1 VIDPAELLEDLQREL
16 RTLEEDLRERSTEL
30 PAFDQRLRAEYDAAK
45 KAERTAASFET
56 WREERLT
63 QVGAAWLLS
72 LVFARF
78 LEDNGFVP
86 ARLAGKGRRGEEA
99 REHHQEFIRLYPQ
112 KNDRD
117 YLEAV
122 FSELRALPALHEL
135 YDERWNPLTLVT
147 PSGDAAQALLRFF
160 QRVELST
167 GALIHDFEDPEAKTR
182 FLGDLYQDLSAE
194 ARKRYALLQTPEFV
208 EEFLLERT
216 LTPAI
221 ETFGLREVRMIDP
234 ACGSGHFL
242 LGAFHRLLERYAG
255 EEPATPVYERVLLAL
270 KAVHGVDLNP
280 FAVAIA
286 RFRLLIAAL
295 KASGFKHLKQAPAY
309 EFQLAVGDSLLHGRQ
324 HAGASGA
331 LWEEAEE
338 LRHHY
343 AHENPQDLQRI
354 LGASYHVVV
363 ANPPYITVKDRAL
376 RERYRGLYT
385 SCSGK
390 YALVVPF
397 VERLFELCLPAETER
412 AIPGGYLAAIVA
424 NSFLKR
430 EFGKKLIG
438 EYLPRWDL
446 THVIDTSG
454 AYLPGHGTPTVI
466 LIARRQKFRQGAPV
480 RTVMG
485 IRGEPTTPDDP
496 AQGQVWRSICELID
510 QPGEQNEF
518 VSVAD
523 SPRELFNKHPWSLG
537 GGGASELKELLDEEC
552 NRTLGQIAASIGIA
566 SVTGEDDVFAADD
579 PRCWVRARVEA
590 SIPLV
595 IGEQVRDWEIA
606 RPLQAIWLYDA
617 DLRLQSLDAM
627 PQAARY
633 LWPYRANISKRKR
646 FGTPMLERGLT
657 WYEWQELY
665 ADKLRT
671 PLSITFAEVASHNH
685 FVLDRG
691 GKVFKQ
697 TAPIIKLPSTATE
710 EEHLGLLGLLNS
722 STACFWMKQTFQAK
736 ERATGDASL
745 EKMRP
750 EANRYQMAGTGM
762 GNLPVPAGVH
772 SLVGPTERMLKL
784 ADHARAYGPTCVL
797 DEWLAG
803 SRDRSLP
810 ASFEESERRVEQVQ
824 ASMKFL
830 QEEIDWRVYELFGF
844 VSPSLP
850 SLPGEWPPLQIDS
863 AWRPFA
869 WHDAEPPSPLPPE
882 LVDVYQSRRDEI
894 RSNALVRLIETSV
907 FKRPW
912 WGRQGVYGHLSTS
925 YSDQARAACVAWMLT
940 RLEALEFWTSGSL
953 QSCAQLA
960 DAVRKDIDF
969 RAVAECYRD
978 GASFDWTALIEELVA
993 DEHVPFLPVLRY
1005 EAAGLRKRAQWEATW
1020 ELQRREDRGEK
1031 VGEIPVPPKYASG
1044 DFQQASYWRQRGK
1057 LDVPRE
1063 RFVSYPHL
1071 ERDADPTLRLGWGGW
1086 DHLQQAQ
1093 ALSAAYQLAKE
1104 EGWSEARL
1112 QPILAGLLE
1121 LLPWLLQWHDEPEPG
1136 YDGGWGTE
1144 YQRFVERE
1152 AQALGVSEVQL
1163 RAWKPLEAKKRGGRK
1178 KASKRTAKTVESED
1192 DAR

>member
-1 VIDPAELLEDLQREL
+1 MIDPAELLEDLQREL

-117 YLEAV
+117 YLESV
-122 FSELRALPALHEL
+122 FAELRALPALREL

-160 QRVELST
+160 QRVEPST
-167 GALIHDFEDPEAKTR
+167 GALIHDFEDPDAKTR

-221 ETFGLREVRMIDP
+221 ETFGLRAVRMIDP

-242 LGAFHRLLERYAG
+242 LGAFHRLLERYAV
-255 EEPATPVYERVLLAL
+255 EEPATPVHERVLLAL

-280 FAVAIA
+280 FAIAIA
-286 RFRLLIAAL
+286 RFRLLVAAL
-295 KASGFKHLKQAPAY
+295 KASGFQHLKQAPAY

-343 AHENPQDLQRI
+343 AHENPQELQRI

-376 RERYRGLYT
+376 NERYRGLYS

-390 YALVVPF
+390 YALVIPF
-397 VERLFELCLPAETER
+397 VERLFELCLPAEPER

-424 NSFLKR
+424 NSFMKR

-496 AQGQVWRSICELID
+496 AQGQVWRSIYELLD
-510 QPGEQNEF
+510 RPGEQNEF

-537 GGGASELKELLDEEC
+537 GGGASELKEILEEGD
-552 NRTLGQIAASIGIA
+552 RETLGKRVESIGFA
-566 SVTGEDDVFAADD
+566 SFPGADEVFMAPPGSFARVGV
-579 PRCWVRARVEA
+579 PHQLVRA
-590 SIPLV
+590 IV
-595 IGEQVRDWEIA
+595 IGEVVRDWVVDCHEEAFVPYSKAQEPIEFDGSSRWA
-606 RPLQAIWLYDA
+606 RHLWAYRCTLRNVVSFAGKTREAIGQDW
-617 DLRLQSLDAM
+617 
-627 PQAARY
+627 
-633 LWPYRANISKRKR
+633 WVWYRWVSAK
-646 FGTPMLERGLT
+646 
-657 WYEWQELY
+657 Y
-665 ADKLRT
+665 RT
-671 PLSITFAEVASHNH
+671 PLSITFAFVGTHNH

-697 TAPIIKLPSTATE
+697 SAPIIKLPSTATE
-710 EEHLGLLGLLNS
+710 EEHLGLLGVLNS
-722 STACFWMKQTFQAK
+722 STACFWLKQSSHNKGGGGIGGGIASEAWEKFI
-736 ERATGDASL
+736 EFTGTVLLSYPL
-745 EKMRP
+745 
-750 EANRYQMAGTGM
+750 
-762 GNLPVPAGVH
+762 PAGR
-772 SLVGPTERMLKL
+772 PL
-784 ADHARAYGPTCVL
+784 A
-797 DEWLAG
+797 
-803 SRDRSLP
+803 
-810 ASFEESERRVEQVQ
+810 
-824 ASMKFL
+824 
-830 QEEIDWRVYELFGF
+830 
-844 VSPSLP
+844 
-850 SLPGEWPPLQIDS
+850 
-863 AWRPFA
+863 
-869 WHDAEPPSPLPPE
+869 
-882 LVDVYQSRRDEI
+882 
-894 RSNALVRLIETSV
+894 
-907 FKRPW
+907 
-912 WGRQGVYGHLSTS
+912 ST
-925 YSDQARAACVAWMLT
+925 QQM
-940 RLEALEFWTSGSL
+940 LEALDAMTSARSGACILSDVSKAEQDEENALRAAIARQEELDWECYLLYGILDEDLCYHGNEEIRLALGERAFEIVLARAMKKGTEQTTWFARHGSTPITELPTLWPADYRALVERRIRSIETNRDLALIERPEYKRRWNTEPWENRVERTLRTWLQERLETPAYWPTLVL

-960 DAVRKDIDF
+960 DRARQDAEFVR
-969 RAVAECYRD
+969 VAELFR
-978 GASFDWTALIEELVA
+978 GTSSFDWTALIEELVK

-1031 VGEIPVPPKYASG
+1031 VGEIPVPPKFASG

-1071 ERDADPTLRLGWGGW
+1071 ERDADSTLRLGWGGW

-1093 ALSAAYQLAKE
+1093 ALSAAYQLAKDE
-1104 EGWSEARL
+1104 DWSEARL

-1121 LLPWLLQWHDEPEPG
+1121 LLPWLLQWHDDPEPG

-1163 RAWKPLEAKKRGGRK
+1163 RAWKPLEGKKRGGRK
-1178 KASKRTAKTVESED
+1178 KASKRPAEIMESED